1 MSMAARRSVAE
12 APPPVTLPG
21 TESHVLR
28 TPGGEY
34 RLFLAIP
41 QGEPPPSG
49 FPVLTVL
56 EGNAYF
62 ATVLDAQRHGA
73 QRRADT
79 GIGQA
84 VVAGIA
90 YPGEARHDQPRRT
103 LDFTACPSVEGQT
116 LPTGGRDAFLRV
128 LLHQVRPFIA
138 SRCAMDPARQV
149 LIGHSL
155 AGFFTLDVLAHDS
168 GAFSD
173 YIAISPSVWW
183 NEARLRAGSPQP
195 GKRLAV
201 SVGEWE
207 QSLSPQER
215 AGPLAQSTAERRAR
229 RAMVDRAR
237 EMTAHFAAAGVE
249 SRFWCFPDENHASVV
264 PLGISRGLRFV
275 LGE

>member
-1 MSMAARRSVAE
+1 MADT
-12 APPPVTLPG
+12 PPPVTLPG
-21 TESHVLR
+21 TECHALR

-41 QGEPPPSG
+41 PGEPPPGG

-62 ATVLDAQRHGA
+62 TTVLDVLRNGA
-73 QRRADT
+73 QRRTAT

-90 YPGEARHDQPRRT
+90 YPGDARHDQQRRT
-103 LDFTACPSVEGQT
+103 RDFTAGPSVEGT
-116 LPTGGRDAFLRV
+116 PRPTGGRDAFLHA

-138 SRCAMDPARQV
+138 GRCAMNPARQV

-155 AGFFTLDVLAHDS
+155 AGFFTLDVLAHDAE
-168 GAFSD
+168 AFSD
-173 YIAISPSVWW
+173 YVAVSPSVWW
-183 NEARLRAGSPQP
+183 DEARLRGGSPVA
-195 GKRLAV
+195 GRRLAV

-207 QSLSPQER
+207 QTLSPHER
-215 AGPLAQSTAERRAR
+215 AGPLAESTAERRGR
-229 RAMVDRAR
+229 RAMVDKAR
-237 EMTAHFAAAGVE
+237 GMAAHFAAFGVE
-249 SRFWCFPDENHASVV
+249 SRFWCFPEENHASVV